1 MKTMKSEK
9 ILLLDVHVEGME
21 KRLQELGWNVIT
33 ITDLNGPT
41 EKDRR
46 DEKIFECAKNNPKTV
61 VITLD
66 HGLIERCLEEGIE
79 VESIEMEDL
88 AEKLDEFL
96 NKRFGKF

>member
-1 MKTMKSEK
+1 MKSEK
-9 ILLLDVHVEGME
+9 ILLLDVNVEGME
-21 KRLQELGWNVIT
+21 KKLRELEWNVIT
-33 ITDLNGPT
+33 VTDLFGPT

-46 DEKIFECAKNNPKTV
+46 DEKIFECAKNNRKTV

>member
-1 MKTMKSEK
+1 MKTMQSEK

-21 KRLQELGWNVIT
+21 KTLQELGWNVIT

-46 DEKIFECAKNNPKTV
+46 DDKIFECAKNNRKTV

-66 HGLIERCLEEGIE
+66 EGLIERCIEEGIG
-79 VESIEMEDL
+79 VESIDMEDQ
-88 AEKLDEFL
+88 AEKLDIIL
-96 NKRFGKF
+96 SKRFRKF